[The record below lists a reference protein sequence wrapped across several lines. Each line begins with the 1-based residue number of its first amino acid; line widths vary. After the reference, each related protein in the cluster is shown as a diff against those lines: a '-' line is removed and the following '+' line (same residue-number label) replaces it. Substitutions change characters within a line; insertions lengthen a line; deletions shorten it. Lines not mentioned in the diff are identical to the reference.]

1 MRRRGFWAEECGVCC
16 IQWLVSPSVVL
27 VYVGPT
33 AIVLRADDVQTTC
46 RRRADDDG
54 RRRTLRRD
62 GAKCRY
68 SIRALR
74 QSPHPRIARR
84 SFPDDLL
91 LFHAA
96 GTMRRC
102 RLIAIMLVSPT
113 HYLLTCLRLVICRSG
128 CAQHMSIN
136 AVG

>member
-1 MRRRGFWAEECGVCC
+1 M
-16 IQWLVSPSVVL
+16 VSGPKSVVYA
-27 VYVGPT
+27 VYSGWFPPVSYSYT
-33 AIVLRADDVQTTC
+33 WVQQRLCYVQTTC